1 MTQTDDFKGIYTAAG
16 ISSILAA
23 IFIIITF
30 VSTVVPSPEVEEE
43 VEADERRLLR
53 IDGNRLLFSITS
65 GSLILTWLF
74 LIPLFPALYLALRG
88 FQQTYAL
95 LGAVIGEVAIITNLT
110 GAWMF
115 YSLLTLS
122 KIYVAA
128 SGAERTAIVAAAQA
142 VDALVNVSLAVGL
155 LLIGVGLIIASLAM
169 LRGVF
174 SKWVGSLGVVTGI
187 LFVLAGLLGPLVSIL
202 FVVAIVPFVIWLI
215 GVGAKLYRL

>member
-1 MTQTDDFKGIYTAAG
+1 M
-16 ISSILAA
+16 
-23 IFIIITF
+23 
-30 VSTVVPSPEVEEE
+30 PSPEVEAE
-43 VEADERRLLR
+43 VEGDERRLLR
-53 IDGNRLLFSITS
+53 IDGNRLLFAIVS

-74 LIPLFPALYLALRG
+74 LIPLFPGLYLALRG
-88 FQQTYAL
+88 VAQTYAL

-115 YSLLTLS
+115 HSLLTLS

-142 VDALVNVSLAVGL
+142 VDALVNVSLTVGL
-155 LLIGVGLIIASLAM
+155 LLIGVAIMISSLAM

-174 SKWVGSLGVVTGI
+174 SKWVGWIGVVTGI
-187 LFVLAGLLGPLVSIL
+187 LFVLAGLLGPLFSIL
-202 FVVAIVPFVIWLI
+202 FVVAILPFVIWLI